1 MNILVLHV
9 VSDMYGSS
17 KVLLQAVTALK
28 ARGHKVCVVV
38 SEKGPLTDALEL
50 EGIETKIIRLGIL
63 RRRYLN
69 VLGLVNRAG
78 VLTRAFFALKKLC
91 KQNQIDIIYTNT
103 APVIIG
109 GILSK
114 FTGIKNVWHLH
125 EILEPSSFM
134 HRFFGWLINATAQKV
149 IVVSDAVY
157 NNWAGRIDASKMVK
171 VYNGFETSDINVDVN
186 VGANANDI
194 KPLREKLNLNDN
206 TLLVGM
212 VGRVN
217 LIKGQFYFIQI
228 AAAAKAAGLNCHFVM
243 IGDAYKGYEYLYPQ
257 LENQIAEQGLQNSIT
272 NLYYQPNAVSLIQQL
287 DIFVLPSIKPDSFP
301 VVILEAMAAG
311 KPVIATNQGGAQE
324 QIDDCVTG
332 FLVPINDATIAAQ
345 KLGVLVNNPDM
356 RTRMGQAGARK
367 LQEQFSL
374 VTFNKNKRNLVIV
387 LLIKRSY

>member
-38 SEKGPLTDALEL
+38 SEKGPLTEALAL

-69 VLGLVNRAG
+69 ALGLLNRAG
-78 VLTRAFFALKKLC
+78 VLTRAFFALMKLC

-134 HRFFGWLINATAQKV
+134 HRFFGWMINATAQKV

-171 VYNGFETSDINVDVN
+171 VYNGFEASDINVDV
-186 VGANANDI
+186 GANINTNANNI
-194 KPLREKLNLNDN
+194 KPLRAQLNLNDN
-206 TLLVGM
+206 TVLVGM

-257 LENQIAEQGLQNSIT
+257 LESQIATLGIQSSIT
-272 NLYYQPNAVSLIQQL
+272 NLYYQPNAAALIQQL

-311 KPVIATNQGGAQE
+311 KPIIATNQGGAQE
-324 QIDDCVTG
+324 QIDDRVTG
-332 FLVPINDATIAAQ
+332 FLVPTYDAIIAAQ

-356 RTRMGQAGARK
+356 RIQMGQAGAKK

-374 VTFNKNKRNLVIV
+374 ATFNKNIV
-387 LLIKRSY
+387 DQIV

>member
-50 EGIETKIIRLGIL
+50 EGIEIKIIRLGIL

-69 VLGLVNRAG
+69 VLGLLNRAG
-78 VLTRAFFALKKLC
+78 VLTRAFFALKKLS

-157 NNWAGRIDASKMVK
+157 NNWAGRIDVSKMVK
-171 VYNGFETSDINVDVN
+171 VYNGFEASDLNVN
-186 VGANANDI
+186 VGANDSAT
-194 KPLREKLNLNDN
+194 LREQLNLNNN
-206 TLLVGM
+206 TVLVGM

-257 LENQIAEQGLQNSIT
+257 LENQIAELGLQNTIT
-272 NLYYQPNAVSLIQQL
+272 NLYYQPNAAALIQQL

-311 KPVIATNQGGAQE
+311 KPIIATNQGGAQE

-332 FLVPINDATIAAQ
+332 FLVPVNDATIAAQ
-345 KLGVLVNNPDM
+345 KLGVLINNPDM
-356 RTRMGQAGARK
+356 RTRMGQVGAKK
-367 LQEQFSL
+367 LQELFSL
-374 VTFNKNKRNLVIV
+374 ATFNKNIV
-387 LLIKRSY
+387 DQIV

>member
-1 MNILVLHV
+1 
-9 VSDMYGSS
+9 MYGSS

-28 ARGHKVCVVV
+28 ASGHKVCVVV
-38 SEKGPLTDALEL
+38 SEKGPLTDALAL

-63 RRRYLN
+63 RRRFLN

-78 VLTRAFFALKKLC
+78 VLTRALFSLKKLC
-91 KQNQIDIIYTNT
+91 KQNHIDIIYTNT

-157 NNWAGRIDASKMVK
+157 NNWARRIDANKMVK
-171 VYNGFETSDINVDVN
+171 VNNGFEASDIN
-186 VGANANDI
+186 VGANANDT
-194 KPLREKLNLNDN
+194 LREQLNLNDN
-206 TLLVGM
+206 TVLVGM

-257 LENQIAEQGLQNSIT
+257 LESQIAELGLQNTIT

-311 KPVIATNQGGAQE
+311 KPIIATNQGGAQE

-356 RTRMGQAGARK
+356 RTRMGQAGAKK

-374 VTFNKNKRNLVIV
+374 ATFNKNIV
-387 LLIKRSY
+387 DQIV